1 MLFNFVEYI
10 RHIDLHNFSP
20 GHSMASL
27 DAKAKILSDLT
38 N

>member
-1 MLFNFVEYI
+1 MLFNFVAYI

-27 DAKAKILSDLT
+27 DAKAKILSGLI